1 VRKIN
6 KELIENIEM
15 VRTPIEEDYY
25 KFVKQPIHIRVFNFL
40 RGIKSRT
47 RIRCGGWDLLF
58 NCYLNVGDINRD
70 SYFIKKGVVYQRPH
84 IVVKMVSG
92 DDYIKHFIT
101 LKDMDKWLYDNVG
114 DLKLITILP

>member
-1 VRKIN
+1 MRKIN

-15 VRTPIEEDYY
+15 VRTPIVEDHF
-25 KFVKQPIHIRVFNFL
+25 KFVKQPIRIRVFNFL

-47 RIRCGGWDLLF
+47 RIRCGSWELLF
-58 NCYLNVGDINRD
+58 NCYLNIGDLNRD

-84 IVVKMVSG
+84 IVVKMSSG
-92 DDYIKHFIT
+92 DDYTKHFIT